1 MRKLVVIAAGLVLA
15 VPAAAPAKGWPG
27 VLRICG
33 VAACRIVEGENDGD
47 ALRTLAV
54 LTGGG
59 AAGPA
64 RPGPFYELAILPL
77 DDRGRPQPDFPSM
90 RVYYTPR
97 SNRVRTSSAV
107 AVDESVWRTPER
119 VPRVVA
125 GVVRRLRPFPAPLLV
140 RVEVDGRAAHDPQSY
155 LRLFRIAAPR
165 RPIADPAGPYPSNG
179 DRGAD
184 PGQVVRYWQRHERHW
199 LPVNL
204 SSRRPSPWGDEWTSV
219 WVARRLPL
227 VKRDGEI
234 VRVPR
239 ALAERIRRGGSC
251 RADGA

>member
-1 MRKLVVIAAGLVLA
+1 MRALLVIAAAAVLA

-33 VAACRIVEGENDGD
+33 ESACRIVEGENDGD
-47 ALRTLAV
+47 ALRSLA
-54 LTGGG
+54 LMTGGG
-59 AAGPA
+59 AAAPA

-77 DDRGRPQPDFPSM
+77 DDRGRPLRDFPSM
-90 RVYYTPR
+90 RTYYAPR
-97 SNRVRTSSAV
+97 SDRVRMSSAV
-107 AVDESVWRTPER
+107 AGEGVWRTPER
-119 VPRVVA
+119 IPPVVA
-125 GVVRRLRPFPAPLLV
+125 AATRRLRPYPAPLLV
-140 RVEVDGRAAHDPQSY
+140 RVEVDRRVARDPQSY
-155 LRLFRIAAPR
+155 LRLFRLAAAR

-184 PGQVVRYWQRHERHW
+184 SGEIVRYWQRVDRHW
-199 LPVNL
+199 LPVSL
-204 SSRRPSPWGDEWTSV
+204 SSRRPSPWGDEWTFV

-239 ALAERIRRGGSC
+239 ALAERIRAARSL
-251 RADGA
+251 RP

>member
-1 MRKLVVIAAGLVLA
+1 MRALLVIGAAAVLA

-33 VAACRIVEGENDGD
+33 ASACRIVEGDNDGD
-47 ALRTLAV
+47 ALRTVAL

-77 DDRGRPQPDFPSM
+77 DARGRPQPEFPSV
-90 RVYYTPR
+90 RIYFAPH

-107 AVDESVWRTPER
+107 AVDDGAWRTPDR
-119 VPRVVA
+119 VPPVVA
-125 GVVRRLRPFPAPLLV
+125 ATMRRLRPFPAPLLV
-140 RVEVDGRAAHDPQSY
+140 RVEVDGKAARDPQSY
-155 LRLFRIAAPR
+155 LRLFRMASSR
-165 RPIADPAGPYPSNG
+165 RPIADPAGSYPSHG

-184 PGQVVRYWQRHERHW
+184 TSEIFRYWERHERHW
-199 LPVNL
+199 VPVNV
-204 SSRRPSPWGDEWTSV
+204 SSRRPSPWGDEWAFV

-234 VRVPR
+234 VGVPR
-239 ALAERIRRGGSC
+239 ALARRIRAARSL
-251 RADGA
+251 R